1 MLPLSVEGAN
11 SLLRATEMLD
21 KYKLHNTFAGEAVP
35 MFRRF
40 WQWLRARQVQ
50 FVALKTPCTGWHS
63 EHINDPQVIHLWD
76 TSQVVEFLLSFRAM
90 LQTHIARETLV
101 LSGVKIEEAETATW
115 SDRADTYE
123 PVSTNTE
130 ITSGR
135 VFNHVNIDFIRPWK
149 LFGDRNYSML
159 LYGPPGTGKTT
170 FAESVADVL
179 DFRLITI
186 TVSDFLGAGGALV
199 EARAKAIF
207 EMLKAQTD
215 CVILFDEI
223 DAFLLDR
230 DSKHYRK
237 QDTLFQFLTPGML
250 TKINDLRAKKRAI
263 FIIATNYENRIDP
276 AIKRPGRIDRQY
288 LLLPPDLNK
297 RISILKDAS
306 ASKSRG
312 VLKRMAKASVYLSYK
327 DINSAVRQGGTPA
340 QIIKRLEASP
350 RSSDYA
356 TYLKR
361 LKSET
366 TFPMPEFV
374 AAAEMAKEADR
385 LDDVKAALYALDED
399 DKKLWAEALQ
409 EFPAFKTRLTKMR
422 LT

>member
-1 MLPLSVEGAN
+1 
-11 SLLRATEMLD
+11 MLD

-327 DINSAVRQGGTPA
+327 DINSAVRQGGTPSPNH
-340 QIIKRLEASP
+340 QEIRGKPSFQRLCHLFKKIKERNHIPDAGVRCRRRDGEGS
-350 RSSDYA
+350 
-356 TYLKR
+356 
-361 LKSET
+361 
-366 TFPMPEFV
+366 
-374 AAAEMAKEADR
+374 
-385 LDDVKAALYALDED
+385 
-399 DKKLWAEALQ
+399 
-409 EFPAFKTRLTKMR
+409 
-422 LT
+422 